1 MAFIEAYNTETG
13 KKLPY
18 LVPEH
23 HIDHPLLGA
32 NLSRL
37 PSHTAGQKK
46 PDPVTVTTVTEPAS
60 TTTPTTKTPAAGDKK
75 E

>member
-1 MAFIEAYNTETG
+1 MALVDAYDTRTG

-23 HIDHPLLGA
+23 HFDHPIFGRHI
-32 NLSRL
+32 SRL
-37 PSHTAGQKK
+37 PSQKQAGQKK
-46 PDPVTVTTVTEPAS
+46 SDTAAVVTVTEPG
-60 TTTPTTKTPAAGDKK
+60 TPTTKTPAAGDKK